1 MLNVFRHTIIQ
12 IKEQSMKKE
21 IVYKAE
27 PDVPQCFSTPST
39 AAAIA
44 FPFSGAL
51 SIRAMASC
59 KHFAMSSKAKTSPF
73 STTGK
78 CLNFPVNIYQPCIQK
93 AGYRKVTNLKSCV
106 SLYTLPTLHHL
117 LEGFCSKSFRK
128 NKYRIPSHDFG
139 NWCLFKINLFGNNSC
154 CYILYLTTK

>member
-1 MLNVFRHTIIQ
+1 M
-12 IKEQSMKKE
+12 
-21 IVYKAE
+21 VYKAE

-44 FPFSGAL
+44 FPFSAAL

-78 CLNFPVNIYQPCIQK
+78 CLNLPVNKYQPCIQK
-93 AGYRKVTNLKSCV
+93 ARYRTITNLKS
-106 SLYTLPTLHHL
+106 
-117 LEGFCSKSFRK
+117 
-128 NKYRIPSHDFG
+128 
-139 NWCLFKINLFGNNSC
+139 
-154 CYILYLTTK
+154 